1 RSKSATRTR
10 PRRRPSD
17 RPVTW
22 AEYVLIAVAVFAAAG
37 LQSSIGFGMGM
48 LAAPVIAL
56 VDPALLP
63 ASIIILA
70 LLLTTMVTARERAH
84 LDLKG
89 AGWALVGRIPGS
101 LLGAWLVVVLPAE
114 GLAWLVAAAV
124 LTGVALAFFGWAPLP
139 GRANLITAG
148 AASGIMGTSTSIGG
162 APMALI
168 WQGQQGARLRGT
180 MSAFFM
186 VGSAVSLAALA
197 AAGQVTAEVLVLTAW
212 MVPAALA
219 GYIVS
224 RYTNRFL
231 NRRRLRLIALTA
243 SGFGAVLLVGRLLLG

>member
-1 RSKSATRTR
+1 
-10 PRRRPSD
+10 
-17 RPVTW
+17 VTW
-22 AEYVLIAVAVFAAAG
+22 AEYFLIAVAVFAAAG

-101 LLGAWLVVVLPAE
+101 LFGAWLVVVLPGE

-124 LTGVALAFFGWAPLP
+124 LTGVVLAFFGWSPFP
-139 GRANLITAG
+139 SRANLITAG

-162 APMALI
+162 APMALV
-168 WQGQQGARLRGT
+168 WQGRQGARLRGT

-186 VGSAVSLAALA
+186 VGSAVSLVALA
-197 AAGQVTAEVLVLTAW
+197 AAGQVTSEVLALTIW

-231 NRRRLRLIALTA
+231 NRRRLRFIALAA

>member
-1 RSKSATRTR
+1 MT
-10 PRRRPSD
+10 P
-17 RPVTW
+17 
-22 AEYVLIAVAVFAAAG
+22 AEYALIAVAVFAAAG

-70 LLLTTMVTARERAH
+70 LMLTTMVTARERAH

-101 LLGAWLVVVLPAE
+101 LFGAWLVVVLPGE

-124 LTGVALAFFGWAPLP
+124 LLGVVLAFFGWSPFP
-139 GRANLITAG
+139 GRANLIAAG
-148 AASGIMGTSTSIGG
+148 AASGVMGTSTSIGG
-162 APMALI
+162 APMALV

-186 VGSAVSLAALA
+186 VGSAVSLVALA
-197 AAGQVTAEVLVLTAW
+197 AAGQVTSEVLILTAW

-219 GYIVS
+219 GYVVS

-231 NRRRLRLIALTA
+231 DRRRLRLAALSA
-243 SGFGAVLLVGRLLLG
+243 AGFGAVLLVGRLLLG

>member
-1 RSKSATRTR
+1 MN
-10 PRRRPSD
+10 P
-17 RPVTW
+17 
-22 AEYVLIAVAVFAAAG
+22 AEYALIAVAVFAAAG

-56 VDPALLP
+56 IDPALLP

-70 LLLTTMVTARERAH
+70 LLLTTIVTARERAH

-89 AGWALVGRIPGS
+89 AGWALMGRIPGS
-101 LLGAWLVVVLPAE
+101 LFDAWLVVVLPGE

-124 LTGVALAFFGWAPLP
+124 LLGVVLAFFGWSPIP
-139 GRANLITAG
+139 GRANLIAAG
-148 AASGIMGTSTSIGG
+148 AASGVMGTSTSIGG
-162 APMALI
+162 APMALV

-186 VGSAVSLAALA
+186 VGSAVSLVALA
-197 AAGQVTAEVLVLTAW
+197 AAGQVTSEVLILTAW

-219 GYIVS
+219 GYVVS

-231 NRRRLRLIALTA
+231 DRRRLRLAALSA
-243 SGFGAVLLVGRLLLG
+243 AGFGAVLLVGRLLLG